1 MSHSFAV
8 DQSQPDLVE
17 VTGLDG
23 HSYTVRQINW
33 NLKDLYAMADRF
45 AEYEIFSEDF
55 VVNRENFSAYV
66 VASGS
71 LWYELYDLTEDE
83 QAGVIF
89 LSNFMPSQVRNLIV
103 QAEFHAELW
112 DSNARDRIP
121 VGKAAIKALMT
132 LFRIHRLYAQVPMK
146 HGGAIRN
153 LLKLGFVDEGRMR
166 QARWYNDQWYDAMI
180 LSILE
185 DEVI

>member
-1 MSHSFAV
+1 MV
-8 DQSQPDLVE
+8 
-17 VTGLDG
+17 GLDG
-23 HSYTVRQINW
+23 HDYVVRQINW
-33 NLKDLYAMADRF
+33 NLEDLFAMSERF

-55 VVNRENFSAYV
+55 IVNRENFSKFV

-71 LWYELYDLTEDE
+71 LWYELFDLTEVE
-83 QAGVIF
+83 QVGVIF
-89 LSNFMPSQVRNLIV
+89 LNNFMSSQTRNLIV

-121 VGKAAIKALMT
+121 VGKAAIKELIK

-153 LLKLGFVDEGRMR
+153 LLKLGFIDEGRMR
-166 QARWYNDQWYDAMI
+166 QARWYNDQWYDTMI

-185 DEVI
+185 DEVL